1 MENTPKSASSS
12 SSIDRFCLTKMMNL
26 KNHAVKSSMGNTD
39 SEATFFFFFLFQ
51 LDDST
56 PKADD
61 NWRSWRSHHQRDK
74 PTADACWFYIVNLQA
89 H

>member
-1 MENTPKSASSS
+1 
-12 SSIDRFCLTKMMNL
+12 MMNL
-26 KNHAVKSSMGNTD
+26 KNHTVKSSMGNTH
-39 SEATFFFFFLFQ
+39 SEATFFFFFLFR

-56 PKADD
+56 AKADD

-74 PTADACWFYIVNLQA
+74 RTTDACWFYIVNLQA